1 MAFYKMMKHFAVF
14 FLAYVLAFSVQAES
28 LYSKTYE
35 HCIDRSEGVT
45 SNILDCIGTEY
56 NRFDKALNATYKKL
70 MKTLGKGDQE
80 RLRQAQRA
88 WLKYHESNSA
98 YIQNQGGT
106 MASIE
111 ASSWELEELVRRVH
125 FLQGELQKNQ

>member
-1 MAFYKMMKHFAVF
+1 MMKYFAAF
-14 FLAYVLAFSVQAES
+14 FLASVLVFSAQAES

-35 HCIDRSEGVT
+35 HCIDKSEGVT
-45 SNILDCIGTEY
+45 SNILDCTGAEY
-56 NRFDKALNATYKKL
+56 NRLDKALNAAYKKL
-70 MKTLGKGDQE
+70 MKSLDKGDQE

-88 WLKYHESNSA
+88 WLKYRESNGA

-111 ASSWELEELVRRVH
+111 ASSWELEELARRVH
-125 FLQGELQKNQ
+125 FLQGEWQKNQ